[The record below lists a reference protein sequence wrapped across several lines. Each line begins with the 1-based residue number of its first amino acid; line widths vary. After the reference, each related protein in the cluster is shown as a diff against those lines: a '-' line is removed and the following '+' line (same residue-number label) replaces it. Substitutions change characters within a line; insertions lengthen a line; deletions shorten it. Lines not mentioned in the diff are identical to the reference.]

1 MALFGVMGEFKP
13 EKEPWSAD
21 VEWLEQFLNLA
32 QPNKPKDKTFEEI
45 VTVLK
50 GHFEPKPLLVAE
62 RFHFNRCTQKANQP
76 VAQYV
81 AKLKQC
87 AANCEFGANLDA
99 SLRDWFVSGMQNEA
113 CQRRLLSKNDLTFAK
128 ACDNMETADRE
139 QRQLRGMKSET
150 AGAASASVHKVKLQ
164 GARSCYK
171 RKGKKNHH
179 ANDCHFK
186 ETKCIIVER

>member
-13 EKEPWSAD
+13 EKDPWSAD
-21 VEWLEQFLNLA
+21 KVATLLSVMGATTYGLLRNLA

-81 AKLKQC
+81 VELKQC

-150 AGAASASVHKVKLQ
+150 DTSKGMLFQGKCRAHTIKRNWSAKEKHKICD
-164 GARSCYK
+164 S
-171 RKGKKNHH
+171 
-179 ANDCHFK
+179 
-186 ETKCIIVER
+186 